1 MKNPDFPLIFT
12 PLVFPIRQE
21 ETFAHFLE
29 LVHPKLNYQ
38 HALTQQVRMVEPLRE
53 VQLQEGETKFLHP
66 ELQAVLDQASDIQ
79 QQLLG
84 EICTCYGNV
93 YKIRYTGNLSARKG

>member
-1 MKNPDFPLIFT
+1 
-12 PLVFPIRQE
+12 
-21 ETFAHFLE
+21 
-29 LVHPKLNYQ
+29 
-38 HALTQQVRMVEPLRE
+38 MVEPLRE

-84 EICTCYGNV
+84 EKKQMLWKCIENQ
-93 YKIRYTGNLSARKG
+93 KNPGNLSARKG